1 MKLGCLLFILLGL
14 SSTLQAYEKADAF
27 MVTIFERSI
36 KVLSPAKFNNPQG
49 IVLTNET
56 LVKVVGKVIDEN
68 DKVLKFVSIEPGQ
81 FRSIEVKFKKNSKL
95 YFVPMSPSFQEVE
108 LVFGKK
114 AYEVPPKK

>member
-1 MKLGCLLFILLGL
+1 MKLGCLLFILVGMSNSLY
-14 SSTLQAYEKADAF
+14 SYEKADAF
-27 MVTIFERSI
+27 MVTIFERRI
-36 KVLSPAKFNNPQG
+36 KVLSPSKFNNPQG

-56 LVKVVGKVIDEN
+56 LVKIVGKIVDEN

-95 YFVPMSPSFQEVE
+95 YFVPMAPSFQEVE